1 VKVARSMT
9 LFACFPVCM
18 TLAAIG
24 LVGVLVVVTGTA
36 NHVARDDD
44 SRDAAPGVGSGRPR
58 WWVGVLIAIAVAL
71 VYVVMWWLAD
81 DGPPT

>member
-1 VKVARSMT
+1 MT
-9 LFACFPVCM
+9 PLFGCFPVCM

-36 NHVARDDD
+36 SHVPRDGDA
-44 SRDAAPGVGSGRPR
+44 RDAAPGVGSGRPR
-58 WWVGVLIAIAVAL
+58 WWVAVLIAVVVAL